1 MNYDVSKSN
10 LAVRDLVFE
19 GCKEVPVDMDFSLP
33 DYCPDIQKIL
43 KCRVIPNISS
53 KSISG
58 DRLNIEGTAKIKTI
72 YLDAESKKIRF
83 RFLPKFTLRR
93 MLIFL
98 QTLAARIF
106 SKEFLT

>member
-19 GCKEVPVDMDFSLP
+19 GCKEVPVDMDSSLP

-58 DRLNIEGTAKIKTI
+58 DRLNIEGTAKIKLLI
-72 YLDAESKKIRF
+72 L
-83 RFLPKFTLRR
+83 TLKARR
-93 MLIFL
+93 
-98 QTLAARIF
+98 
-106 SKEFLT
+106 